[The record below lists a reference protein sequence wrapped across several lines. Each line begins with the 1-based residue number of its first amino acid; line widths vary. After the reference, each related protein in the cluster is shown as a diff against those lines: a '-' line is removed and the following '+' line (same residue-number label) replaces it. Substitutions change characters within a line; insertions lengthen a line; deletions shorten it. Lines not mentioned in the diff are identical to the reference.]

1 MGNDKFIELV
11 SKQLTDDIS
20 PAESAELKHLISTY
34 PACKKQYDELC
45 TYWEHT
51 DTEYTDDAT
60 AFQKIQDKIS
70 KREAAGENKAEDED
84 EIAQIFPLPVIKK
97 NNSITRFWPAAAA
110 AVILL
115 AGGLYFLEAPTSQHE
130 QDGSTLGWQQKTTK
144 KGAKSI
150 ITLPDGTSVTLN
162 SESTL
167 RYPAAFTGQT
177 REVTLTGEAFF
188 DVTKDHEHPFIIHTD
203 KMNVKVLGTAFDVKS
218 YPNDA
223 VSETTLI
230 RGAIEVTLKDRPSD
244 RIILKPKEKLI
255 VTNDAATIKKTQ
267 RKGAVNDT
275 TPAAQYVLTSL
286 SYIRQNDSTV
296 SETSWINNRFAF
308 NDDNFA
314 TLAKKM
320 ERWYGVDIV
329 FKNEAAKQYHF
340 SGVFENDTIA
350 DALMALQRIE
360 KFRYKIEGTTIYID

>member
-34 PACKKQYDELC
+34 PAYKKQYDELS

-70 KREAAGENKAEDED
+70 KRETAGENKAEDED
-84 EIAQIFPLPVIKK
+84 EIAQIVPLPLVKK

-115 AGGLYFLEAPTSQHE
+115 AGGAYFFKERAPQYKT
-130 QDGSTLGWQQKTTK
+130 DASTLGWQQKTTN

-150 ITLPDGTSVTLN
+150 ITLCDGTRVTLN

-167 RYPAAFTGQT
+167 KYPAAFNGQT

-188 DVTKDHEHPFIIHTD
+188 DVTKDHQHPFIIHTN

-218 YPNDA
+218 YPNDD

-255 VTNDAATIKKTQ
+255 VTNAAATIKKSPG
-267 RKGAVNDT
+267 KGAANDT

-308 NDDNFA
+308 DNDNFA
-314 TLAKKM
+314 TLGKKM

-329 FKNEAAKQYHF
+329 FNNEAAKEYHF
-340 SGVFENDTIA
+340 SGVFENDTVA
-350 DALMALQRIE
+350 DALKALQRIE
-360 KFRYKIEGTTIYID
+360 KFRYKIEGSTIYIN

>member
-1 MGNDKFIELV
+1 LARSGCLGNFIGGQSLFF
-11 SKQLTDDIS
+11 KRTYF
-20 PAESAELKHLISTY
+20 SARTGWFYFGLAAKNHKERR
-34 PACKKQYDELC
+34 
-45 TYWEHT
+45 
-51 DTEYTDDAT
+51 
-60 AFQKIQDKIS
+60 KI
-70 KREAAGENKAEDED
+70 N
-84 EIAQIFPLPVIKK
+84 
-97 NNSITRFWPAAAA
+97 
-110 AVILL
+110 
-115 AGGLYFLEAPTSQHE
+115 HH
-130 QDGSTLGWQQKTTK
+130 
-144 KGAKSI
+144 
-150 ITLPDGTSVTLN
+150 LPDGTSVTLN

-188 DVTKDHEHPFIIHTD
+188 DVIKDHEHPFIIHTD

-267 RKGAVNDT
+267 GKGAVNDT

-308 NDDNFA
+308 DDDNFA
-314 TLAKKM
+314 TLAKKWNAGTALISYSKM
-320 ERWYGVDIV
+320 KRRS
-329 FKNEAAKQYHF
+329 N
-340 SGVFENDTIA
+340 TILVA
-350 DALMALQRIE
+350 FLR
-360 KFRYKIEGTTIYID
+360 TIPLPMHSWPCKG